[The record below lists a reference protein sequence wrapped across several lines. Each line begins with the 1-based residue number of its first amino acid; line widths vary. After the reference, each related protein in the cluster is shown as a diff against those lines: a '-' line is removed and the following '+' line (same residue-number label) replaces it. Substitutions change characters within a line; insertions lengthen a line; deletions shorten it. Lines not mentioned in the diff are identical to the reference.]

1 MLHPGTTDTA
11 LSKPFQDFV
20 SPDRLFSPQK
30 AAALLLD
37 VLLEQTAGD
46 SGRFLAWDGQE
57 IPW

>member
-20 SPDRLFSPQK
+20 PSDRLFSPQK
-30 AAALLLD
+30 AATLMLD
-37 VLLEQTAGD
+37 VLLQQTASE